1 MTTPTIRVETSE
13 TSTTQNKDKS
23 SQAKVKLQEFEK
35 KVRLAKKALKHVDA
49 AQRTRVGRLLLITS
63 TEILIIYLCRD

>member
-13 TSTTQNKDKS
+13 KSSAQTKDKV
-23 SQAKVKLQEFEK
+23 SQAKVKLQEFEE

-49 AQRTRVGRLLLITS
+49 AQRTRIGKS
-63 TEILIIYLCRD
+63 THKAPV